1 MKRWYSF
8 SESLE
13 YKGEEPSFFDV
24 SEKDW
29 ATLLKEHY
37 REILDEISR
46 EMASGSDGIIPYFNQ
61 TLASKA
67 NDWTIL
73 VLYFWGKKNAANTL
87 RCPKTTAIIEKIP
100 GMTSCSFSILKPH
113 SFIKPHH
120 GDSNVMYRSH
130 LTLQCDH
137 GLPEIGMR
145 VNQETKAWKTGEVFA
160 FCDAYEHE
168 VWNRTDQT
176 RLVLIVDVLRE
187 EFAQDKKQICAE
199 VNATLFWQ
207 LKFQKFYFISH
218 LPKWMRR
225 ALMRTTALFMK

>member
-8 SESLE
+8 AESLE
-13 YKGEEPSFFDV
+13 YKGDEPSFFDV
-24 SEKDW
+24 SGKDW
-29 ATLLKEHY
+29 ALLLKEHY
-37 REILDEISR
+37 HEILDEINQV
-46 EMASGSDGIIPYFNQ
+46 MASGSDGIIPYFNQ

-67 NDWTIL
+67 SDWTIL
-73 VLYFWGKKNAANTL
+73 VLYFWGRKNMANS
-87 RCPKTTAIIEKIP
+87 RKCPKTTTLVEKIP

-120 GDSNVMYRSH
+120 GDSNVMYRAH

-137 GLPEIGMR
+137 GLPEMGMR
-145 VNQETKAWKTGEVFA
+145 VNQETKAWKEGEIFA

-187 EFAQDKKQICAE
+187 EFAQHKKQICAE

-207 LKFQKFYFISH
+207 LKFQKFNVIKH
-218 LPKWMRR
+218 LPKWSRR
-225 ALMRTTALFMK
+225 LLMKVTAWFC